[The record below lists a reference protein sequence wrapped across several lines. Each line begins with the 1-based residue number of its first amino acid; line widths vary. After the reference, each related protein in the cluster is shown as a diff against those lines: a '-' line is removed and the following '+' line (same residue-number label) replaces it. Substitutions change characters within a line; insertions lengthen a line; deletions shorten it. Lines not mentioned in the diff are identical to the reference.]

1 MRSSVRGQ
9 LDEYTKNNENQL
21 KYKLLLL
28 YFLPDDRTT
37 IQGSSVYACSVSVCL
52 RLMYRLYAY
61 SQITAIRKGFLPG
74 VPLFVANCSKQ
85 TQPVLCYFALVV

>member
-21 KYKLLLL
+21 KHKLLLL
-28 YFLPDDRTT
+28 YFLPDDRT

-52 RLMYRLYAY
+52 RLMYRLYAF

-74 VPLFVANCSKQ
+74 VPLFVANC
-85 TQPVLCYFALVV
+85 